1 MKIWWQSLQERERQ
15 MLAAAALILIAAL
28 LFVSLIEPL
37 AQKRQQ
43 LTQTLSAEKSMLGRL
58 QESAFQAETIKQRL
72 ARAPIEIGG
81 QDQSLLSLIDGT
93 AERHQ
98 LKKHIKRVVPSGAN
112 QASLAFDSVPFD
124 NLIAYL
130 VQLQL
135 EFGVVV
141 TRINT
146 DKLAEPG
153 LVRVNLTLKR

>member
-15 MLAAAALILIAAL
+15 LLAAAALVVIAAL
-28 LFVSLIEPL
+28 VFATLIEPL
-37 AQKRQQ
+37 TQKRQQ
-43 LTQTLSAEKSMLGRL
+43 LTQTLSAEKSVLGRL
-58 QESAFQAETIKQRL
+58 LEAAQKADTIRQRQAQ
-72 ARAPIEIGG
+72 APSEISG
-81 QDQSLLSLIDGT
+81 QDQSLLSLIDST
-93 AERHQ
+93 AERHA
-98 LKKHIKRVVPSGAN
+98 LKQHIKRVVPSGAN

-135 EFGVVV
+135 DFGVVV

-153 LVRVNLTLKR
+153 LVRANLTLKR

>member
-15 MLAAAALILIAAL
+15 LLAAAALIVIAAL
-28 LFVSLIEPL
+28 VFVTLVEPL
-37 AQKRQQ
+37 TQKRQQ

-58 QESAFQAETIKQRL
+58 LEAAQKADTIRRRQAQ
-72 ARAPIEIGG
+72 APSEISGR
-81 QDQSLLSLIDGT
+81 DQSLLSLIDGT
-93 AERHQ
+93 AERHG
-98 LKKHIKRVVPSGAN
+98 LKQHIKRVVPSGTN

-135 EFGVVV
+135 DFGVVV

-153 LVRVNLTLKR
+153 LVRANLSLKR